1 MEQRTVRKS
10 FGRDEIKSR
19 LPDSGSLMQGVN
31 QVKNKLTPK
40 KILANLD
47 IAVTC
52 IIMVILVV
60 LTFGGVIFRYILNK
74 PFIWMEEVQLM
85 CMVWI
90 VYGAAGAAFRL
101 HSHVAI
107 EVLFD
112 FLPRRLR
119 NAAQALISL
128 VILCVASYF
137 FIQSIGYVQLF
148 IMNGRGSGILQIP
161 YKYVYAIVPF
171 SAVLMVGNYFFS
183 LVSSY
188 KNDKRGE

>member
-1 MEQRTVRKS
+1 
-10 FGRDEIKSR
+10 
-19 LPDSGSLMQGVN
+19 MQEVN
-31 QVKNKLTPK
+31 QVKDKITLK
-40 KILANLD
+40 KILANFD
-47 IAVTC
+47 ITVTC
-52 IIMVILVV
+52 AILIILVL

-112 FLPRRLR
+112 ILPRGLR

-128 VILCVASYF
+128 VILCVVSYF

-161 YKYVYAIVPF
+161 YKYVYLIVPL
-171 SAVLMVGNYFFS
+171 SAVLIVGNYFFT
-183 LVSSY
+183 LFSSC
-188 KNDKRGE
+188 KSGKRGEQTNE